1 MKNDYIK
8 IRGARVN
15 NLKNIDVD
23 IPRNKLVVITGLSG
37 SGKSSLA
44 FDTIYAEGQR
54 RYVESLSAYARQFLG
69 VMDKPDVDKIE
80 GLSPAI
86 SIDQRSVSHNPR
98 STVGTNTEIYD
109 YLRILFAKKG
119 IPCCPICGGKVVKQS
134 VRQIVKEILKIPQPS
149 KIVILS
155 PMIKNRKGEFT
166 GLLEKIEK
174 MGYLRVRIDG
184 IIYPIEEISEIKI
197 NKNEKHNIEIVIDSL
212 IVDEEIKKERV
223 VDSVETALKIGEGF
237 LIVFVSNKLQ
247 KIEKDF
253 NFNRFFVCPICN
265 FNFPEISPRLFS
277 FNSHYG
283 ACPECAGLGNKQEI
297 DPNLIIPNKNLT
309 LAEGAIKL
317 LVFMSHGIGKQNW
330 HWRFIL
336 ELAEKYGISLNTPII
351 KLDSKK
357 INLLLY
363 GEKESGI
370 DGIIGQLEK
379 KYREADSDFIRSE
392 IEKYMIVKECPLCRG
407 KRLCREALAVKF
419 NDMGIDKISEMT
431 VSEAVVFFED
441 ISGDKDKTG
450 RLSEFSKNEQN
461 IIRPIVKE
469 ILSRLGFLSN
479 VGLDYVALNRPM
491 STLSGGESQRIRL
504 ATQIGSGLSGVVYVL
519 DEPSIGLHQKDQEK
533 LIRTLKGLRDAG
545 NTVIVVEHDEQAIR
559 EADWIIDIGPGAG
572 QKGGRVVFS
581 GTPKDILK
589 DDNLTGEYLSGKK
602 VVGMD
607 NLRKF
612 FTSVRKNI
620 KIDSNYLEIIGAA
633 EHNLKN
639 IDVKIPIG
647 KLVCVSGVSGS
658 GKSTLVNDILA
669 NSLLK
674 KFYQAKTNVGA
685 HKMLKGVE
693 NIDKIVVVD
702 QSPIGRTPRSNSAT
716 YTGMFTLIRNLF
728 VQTREAKLRGYE
740 AGKFS
745 FNVKGG
751 RCEECEGQG
760 MKKIEMYFLPDVY
773 VECEECRGARF
784 CKNILE
790 IEYRG
795 KNIAEILN
803 MSIDEAIG
811 FFNNIAA
818 VKNKLKTISEVGLGY
833 IKLGQPAPTLSGGE
847 AQRIK
852 LATELSRRETGKTLY
867 ILDEPTTGLHFDDI
881 KKLLGV
887 LKKLVEKKNT
897 VLVIEHNLD
906 VLVNAD
912 WIIDLGPG
920 GGDSGGRIIA
930 EGTARDVAD
939 IKESFTGQYLKEK
952 ILNTKY

>member
-8 IRGARVN
+8 IRGARVH

-109 YLRILFAKKG
+109 YLRLLFAKTG
-119 IPCCPICGGKVVKQS
+119 IPYCPICGKKVTKQS
-134 VRQIVKEILKIPQPS
+134 AQQIVKEILKIPQPS
-149 KIVILS
+149 KVIILS
-155 PMIKNRKGEFT
+155 PVIKNRKGEFT

-184 IIYPIEEISEIKI
+184 IIYSIEEMGEIKI
-197 NKNEKHNIEIVIDSL
+197 DKNEKHNIEIVIDRL
-212 IVDEEIKKERV
+212 IIDGEIEKSRI
-223 VDSVETALKIGEGF
+223 VDSVETALKVGEGF
-237 LIVFVSNKLQ
+237 LIVSVSNKLK

-253 NFNRFFVCPICN
+253 NFNQFFVCAACS
-265 FNFPEISPRLFS
+265 FNFSEINPRLFS
-277 FNSHYG
+277 FNSPYG
-283 ACPECAGLGNKQEI
+283 ACPECTGLGNKQEI
-297 DPNLIIPNKNLT
+297 DPDLIIPNKNLT
-309 LAEGAIKL
+309 LAEGAIKPL
-317 LVFMSHGIGKQNW
+317 AFMSHGVGKQNW
-330 HWRFIL
+330 YGRFIL
-336 ELAEKYGISLNTPII
+336 EFAAKYSISLNTPIQKLEWK
-351 KLDSKK
+351 KLDL
-357 INLLLY
+357 ILY
-363 GEKESGI
+363 GEKENGI
-370 DGIIGQLEK
+370 DGVVGQLEK
-379 KYREADSDFIRSE
+379 KYREADSDFTRSE

-407 KRLCREALAVKF
+407 KRLRHEALAVKF
-419 NDMGIDKISEMT
+419 NGTEIDKISEMT
-431 VSEAVVFFED
+431 ISEAVAFFEN
-441 ISGDKDKTG
+441 ILRNRDKTG
-450 RLSEFSKNEQN
+450 GKQD
-461 IIRPIVKE
+461 IVRPIAKE
-469 ILSRLGFLSN
+469 ILSRLGFLIN
-479 VGLDYVALNRPM
+479 VGLDYVTLGRSM
-491 STLSGGESQRIRL
+491 STLSGGESQRIHL

-519 DEPSIGLHQKDQEK
+519 DEPSIGLHQKDQGK
-533 LIRTLKGLRDAG
+533 LIGTLKELRDAG
-545 NTVIVVEHDEQAIR
+545 NTVIVVEHDEQTIK

-572 QKGGRVVFS
+572 QKGGRVVFA
-581 GTPKDILK
+581 GTFKELLK
-589 DDNLTGEYLSGKK
+589 TNNLTGEYLSGKK
-602 VVGMD
+602 KIIIRD
-607 NLRKF
+607 SRKF
-612 FTSVRKNI
+612 FPSSGKNI
-620 KIDSNYLEIIGAA
+620 KTNGDYLEIIGAT

-639 IDVKIPIG
+639 INVKIPIG

-658 GKSTLVNDILA
+658 GKSTLINDILA
-669 NSLLK
+669 NALLK
-674 KFYQAKTNVGA
+674 KFYQALPAGRQAKVNIGA
-685 HKMLKGVE
+685 HKALKGAE
-693 NIDKIVVVD
+693 NIDKVVVVD
-702 QSPIGRTPRSNSAT
+702 QSPIGRTPRSNPAT
-716 YTGMFTLIRNLF
+716 YTGIFTLIRNLF
-728 VQTREAKLRGYE
+728 VQTREARFRGYK

-773 VECEECRGARF
+773 VECEECRGTRF
-784 CKNILE
+784 SKTVLE
-790 IEYRG
+790 VEYRG
-795 KNIAEILN
+795 KNIAEILD
-803 MSIDEAIG
+803 MSIDEAAE

-818 VKNKLKTISEVGLGY
+818 VKNKLKIISEVGLGY

-852 LATELSRRETGKTLY
+852 LATELSRRETGRTLY
-867 ILDEPTTGLHFDDI
+867 IFDEPTTGLHFDDV

-887 LKKLVEKKNT
+887 LNKLVEKKNT

-920 GGDSGGRIIA
+920 GGDRGGRIVA
-930 EGTARDVAD
+930 EGTARDLAG

-952 ILNTKY
+952 LKYY